1 MSWQIGFVY
10 GLIVVAVVLFFS
22 GRVRLD
28 LTAVMVI
35 IALAVSGVVTPA
47 DAVAGFGNPLVILIA
62 GLFVI
67 SEGLSRTGVAAW
79 AGLKIASFANT
90 SEMRLVLLLVPVVAV
105 LSAFMSSTGVVALF
119 VPVVLSLARETGTPA
134 ARLLMPLAIASLVG
148 GMLTL
153 IGTPPNLVVHRA
165 LVDAGLPGFGF
176 FDFTM
181 IGGVILVAT
190 LVYLVTVGRR
200 LLPERVGASVV
211 HGRKRLHEMAREF
224 GIEDHLHRVQVQA
237 DSPLVDATV
246 GEAGLRRHHGM
257 TVIAVE
263 RHGMLLTSLQ
273 PVLIESRLHAGDI
286 LVVSATAD
294 ATARGVAALGLVD
307 LGFPHGM
314 QRRYRESFGV
324 AEALVIPGSP
334 LIGKTL
340 YQSNL
345 RERQRLNVLSI
356 RRGEGPLALDFE
368 HTELQLGDILLVTG
382 AWSDLERLSGPR
394 RDMVLLEMPEEV
406 AERTW
411 HGNQA
416 PWAVVITLVML
427 VLMVTETTSTLV
439 AVMLAAFAMVVTGC
453 VDMEEAYR
461 SMNWQSLVLIAGML
475 PLAGALESTGGAGLI
490 VAGLTTL
497 FRDLGPHA
505 ILVGLFLITTLLSQF
520 ISNTATTVLIAPIAL
535 NLAIDLHYLPAPFLM
550 TAAIAASTAFAT
562 PVASP
567 VNTLILAPGQY
578 SFGDFVRIGVPLQ
591 LIVLVV
597 TVMLVPLVFPFS
609 TA

>member
-1 MSWQIGFVY
+1 MHIGPDE
-10 GLIVVAVVLFFS
+10 VL
-22 GRVRLD
+22 G
-28 LTAVMVI
+28 
-35 IALAVSGVVTPA
+35 
-47 DAVAGFGNPLVILIA
+47 
-62 GLFVI
+62 
-67 SEGLSRTGVAAW
+67 
-79 AGLKIASFANT
+79 
-90 SEMRLVLLLVPVVAV
+90 VLLQDVVDLVEQIVGFLGELLA
-105 LSAFMSSTGVVALF
+105 AFLTG
-119 VPVVLSLARETGTPA
+119 
-134 ARLLMPLAIASLVG
+134 
-148 GMLTL
+148 
-153 IGTPPNLVVHRA
+153 
-165 LVDAGLPGFGF
+165 
-176 FDFTM
+176 
-181 IGGVILVAT
+181 
-190 LVYLVTVGRR
+190 GRR
-200 LLPERVGASVV
+200 
-211 HGRKRLHEMAREF
+211 
-224 GIEDHLHRVQVQA
+224 
-237 DSPLVDATV
+237 
-246 GEAGLRRHHGM
+246 
-257 TVIAVE
+257 
-263 RHGMLLTSLQ
+263 
-273 PVLIESRLHAGDI
+273 AGDI